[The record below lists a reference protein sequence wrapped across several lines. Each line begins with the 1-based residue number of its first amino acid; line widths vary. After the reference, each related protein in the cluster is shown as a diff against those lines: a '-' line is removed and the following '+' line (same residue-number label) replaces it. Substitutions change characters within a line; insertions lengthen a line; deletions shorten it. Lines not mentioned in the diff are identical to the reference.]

1 MGDKYDAAKVLKG
14 FGGAGLVEDAVG
26 DAYRAVYTVKFAEAV
41 HLIET
46 LMADRD
52 KLAQIIASMY
62 KWTDKSTDDILKAFK
77 KG

>member
-1 MGDKYDAAKVLKG
+1 MSDIYEWLKNKQTISTASGVSYDV
-14 FGGAGLVEDAVG
+14 
-26 DAYRAVYTVKFAEAV
+26 VKFAEAV

-46 LMADRD
+46 LMEDRD

-77 KG
+77 KV